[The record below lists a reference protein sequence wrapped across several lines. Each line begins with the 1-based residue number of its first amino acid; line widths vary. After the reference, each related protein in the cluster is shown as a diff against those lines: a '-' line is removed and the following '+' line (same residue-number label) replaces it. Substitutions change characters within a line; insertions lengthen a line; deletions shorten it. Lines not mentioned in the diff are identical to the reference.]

1 MKKNLSFIAIL
12 FLSIMLGNAQTP
24 TPLGTAD
31 FPQPGDSV
39 NVIEYS
45 LPSTQTF
52 ADSTSANDSLTLDRT
67 LQKALLAVNDHFMD
81 DIATGG
87 NQTDTIPLIIYAQM
101 PGASSFHRV
110 YNLPNAF
117 TPGASSFPTATVYT
131 YLETADG
138 PGYIY
143 YKNDA
148 SGFYELGSYVLP
160 TGNPAMTITNIPA
173 KPVATFPLDYN
184 APNNVTNLAVNSTVS
199 TINTNSI
206 VNVTVDAYGTLV
218 VVTGSVSTPVYTV
231 YNNYLRTVTTSVD
244 DMDLG
249 SGMNYYIESKFYNY
263 YVPGMWDPIVVY
275 SVAQIRS
282 NIDPMYWSMAGQ
294 WEDEIEVA
302 YNLPFAPSAIDENSS
317 MFNLFPNPSDGQ
329 VNLDLSTFAG
339 EQMFVEV
346 YDMLGNMVYSMEA
359 NNGIINM
366 DLSNQASGTYIVS
379 IRIGEKI
386 LKSKLQLI

>member
-1 MKKNLSFIAIL
+1 MKKNLSFLAIL

-24 TPLGTAD
+24 TPLGSAD

-39 NVIEYS
+39 NVIEYT
-45 LPSTQTF
+45 LPPTQTF
-52 ADSTSANDSLTLDRT
+52 ADSTSANDSLSLDRT
-67 LQKALLAVNDHFMD
+67 LQKSLQAVNDHFMD
-81 DIATGG
+81 DIAIGG
-87 NQTDTIPLIIYAQM
+87 NQTDTVPLIIYAQI
-101 PGASSFHRV
+101 PGVSSFHRV

-117 TPGASSFPTATVYT
+117 TPGSSSFPAATVYT

-148 SGFYELGSYVLP
+148 TGFYELGSYILP
-160 TGNPAMTITNIPA
+160 SGNPAMTITNIPA

-184 APNNVTNLAVNSTVS
+184 SPNNVTNLAINSTVS
-199 TINTNSI
+199 TINTNSVI
-206 VNVTVDAYGTLV
+206 NVTVDAYGTLI
-218 VVTGSVSTPVYTV
+218 VVTGSVSSPVYTV

-244 DMDLG
+244 NMDLG
-249 SGMNYYIESKFYNY
+249 SGMNYFIESKFYNY

-294 WEDEIEVA
+294 WEDEIEVS

-329 VNLDLSTFAG
+329 VNLDLQSFAG
-339 EQMFVEV
+339 EQMFVDV
-346 YDMLGNMVYSMEA
+346 YDMLGNRVFSTEA
-359 NNGIINM
+359 NNGIISM
-366 DLSNQASGTYIVS
+366 DLSNQAAGTYIVS